1 MFGFATVAAIT
12 ALVFFIAEGVKRI
25 GFKDNLIPV
34 LCGLVG
40 AILGV
45 VGYYLMPDYPA
56 GDIMTAIVVG
66 IESGLAATGGHQV
79 YKQLTKIDTDDK
91 E

>member
-40 AILGV
+40 AVLGV
-45 VGYYLMPDYPA
+45 AGYFLMPDFPA
-56 GDIMTAIVVG
+56 SDIMTAIVVG

-79 YKQLTKIDTDDK
+79 YKQLSKMDR

>member
-45 VGYYLMPDYPA
+45 VGYFLMPDYPA

-79 YKQLTKIDTDDK
+79 YKQLTKMDR